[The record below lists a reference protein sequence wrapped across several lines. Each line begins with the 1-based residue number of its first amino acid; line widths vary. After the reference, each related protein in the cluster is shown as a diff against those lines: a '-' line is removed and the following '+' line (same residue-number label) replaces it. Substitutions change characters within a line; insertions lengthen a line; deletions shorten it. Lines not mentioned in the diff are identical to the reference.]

1 VAATRLLGAEH
12 IAVRYRSGTG
22 AEVVSTL
29 DRVVVDE
36 VAGGVPVREFRWY
49 KGRRHYSGWYWASKM
64 RRMVVYESR
73 LELARIMLADFDPM
87 VVTIAAQ
94 PLQLN
99 GSDGARTRRHVPD
112 LLLVD
117 RVGGVTVVD
126 VKAPHK
132 RDDPQVRALMAWTR
146 DVVGLRGWGFEEW
159 YGAPRQVLANV
170 CFLAGYRRDTV
181 VDQSLVPEVCA
192 AVGAGSTIVDVER
205 SLAVRDAARVRPV
218 VLHLVWRGV
227 LVTDLGAPLGG
238 LSVVRPRRSLEVA
251 G

>member
-1 VAATRLLGAEH
+1 MAAARLLGAED

-22 AEVVSTL
+22 AEVESTL
-29 DRVVVDE
+29 DRVAVDQ
-36 VAGGVPVREFRWY
+36 VAGGVPVREFRWF
-49 KGRRHYSGWYWASKM
+49 KGRRHYSGWYWSSKV

-73 LELARIMLADFDPM
+73 LELARIMLADCDPV

-94 PLQLN
+94 PLQLT

-132 RDDPQVRALMAWTR
+132 RDDPQVQALMAWTR
-146 DVVGLRGWGFEEW
+146 DVVSLRGWAFEEW

-170 CFLAGYRRDTV
+170 FFLAGYRRDTV
-181 VDQSLVPEVCA
+181 VDQSLVPQVLA

-218 VLHLVWRGV
+218 VLHLVWRGG
-227 LVTDLGAPLGG
+227 LVTDLAVPLGG
-238 LSVVRPRRSLEVA
+238 LSVVRPRLSPEEI